1 MAKLLFLTNKLLDL
15 LIACLILFSLASDH
29 DQPNVDTTII
39 QKVPCVEPNPDEES
53 PTHSQEGW
61 TANSSSSSSPPT
73 VKVDVEDE
81 APPLALH
88 QGSQPALSSISPSSC
103 CTIGDGDEETASAR
117 SSCSGSPSSPN
128 KPTTKGSS
136 GGASS
141 PTPSSLALHNKQ
153 RMPGC
158 SSVIAAAQDL
168 ATQTQGTSTGRELH
182 KDTSCST
189 DSTPAKATIPTNDK
203 QPGNAGSFSSR
214 SGRSGTLESLI
225 RAEAL
230 GRRGATA
237 KRILEEDD
245 DKEAVQSLAT
255 KLNPANL
262 LMRLVACRSTMS
274 ARQHFPACGLMRT
287 THKPRY
293 LTQHVEFLPS
303 SPVLSPL
310 GTLIMRP
317 RNADGARGDSDSG
330 DCSHCRGRLLQTA
343 DNRCESGKVMSTI
356 VRPSS
361 YCDHNR

>member
-1 MAKLLFLTNKLLDL
+1 MHAF
-15 LIACLILFSLASDH
+15 ILFSLSSDH

-39 QKVPCVEPNPDEES
+39 PKVPCVKPNPDEEP

-73 VKVDVEDE
+73 VEVEGE

-103 CTIGDGDEETASAR
+103 CTIGDGDDETASAR
-117 SSCSGSPSSPN
+117 SSCSGNPSSPN
-128 KPTTKGSS
+128 KSTTKGSS

-153 RMPGC
+153 RMTGC
-158 SSVIAAAQDL
+158 SSDITAAQNL
-168 ATQTQGTSTGRELH
+168 ATHTQGTSTGNELH

-189 DSTPAKATIPTNDK
+189 DSTPGKATTPTNDK
-203 QPGNAGSFSSR
+203 QPENAGYFSSGR
-214 SGRSGTLESLI
+214 SGRSETLESLI
-225 RAEAL
+225 RAEAH
-230 GRRGATA
+230 GRRVATA

-255 KLNPANL
+255 KLNPSNL
-262 LMRLVACRSTMS
+262 LMRLVACGSTMS
-274 ARQHFPACGLMRT
+274 SRQHLPACGLMRT

-317 RNADGARGDSDSG
+317 RSADGARGASDSG
-330 DCSHCRGRLLQTA
+330 DCNHCRGRLLQTA
-343 DNRCESGKVMSTI
+343 ENRCESGKVMSTA

-361 YCDHNR
+361 FCDHNR